1 MCDGSAAHACASMAI
16 RLHAAGTKILLSGL
30 RTDVAHVLAQE
41 GVSAPIVTLVPD
53 VKEALSVAHQHL
65 QQA

>member
-1 MCDGSAAHACASMAI
+1 MAI

-30 RTDVAHVLAQE
+30 LPDVAHVLAQE
-41 GVSAPIVTLVPD
+41 GVTTPVVTLVKD